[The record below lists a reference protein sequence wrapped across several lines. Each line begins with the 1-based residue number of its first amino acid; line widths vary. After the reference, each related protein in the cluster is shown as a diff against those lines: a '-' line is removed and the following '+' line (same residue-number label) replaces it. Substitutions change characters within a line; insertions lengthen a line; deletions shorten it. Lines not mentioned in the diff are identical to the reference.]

1 MKYTNNNHNNNKI
14 GREQK
19 YERMS
24 KYATRIGISIRWLLF
39 VPKLSKGL
47 LLFVCLCVYVVLGEC
62 HANRLFW
69 SAFTFIDL
77 FAEIAWFSLALFF
90 LSLLNC
96 STVER
101 KTKKVATLH
110 GHLWFS
116 FGLKPA

>member
-1 MKYTNNNHNNNKI
+1 MKYTNNNKI

-19 YERMS
+19 YERLS